1 MQVFYIKRK
10 YKPVNEGQQVIP
22 NAGHN
27 INNLLDTNMP
37 NNVKLVAYLSYINDM
52 ISFDRSII
60 EILNNKKICK
70 MIDKLSLILI
80 EDKSIKI
87 NEFFLDNNSSFKHFK
102 YALNGQIIYFLIL
115 KKLNKLKKIEES
127 LPKQF
132 INHIISEYLILDRK
146 NFNKNNHKL
155 RELNFMYSNHY
166 FRQAELLG
174 YVLLEFN
181 NFAKIKNIFD
191 EEINILT
198 LPYNKIRNKN
208 YYSDIIFFLFLL
220 IAFLNYCEQ
229 ANKNDLKKYS
239 RIILDILNEVKN
251 DNIICCNNLYIVL
264 IQIIKFIE
272 KNTNKL
278 L

>member
-1 MQVFYIKRK
+1 
-10 YKPVNEGQQVIP
+10 
-22 NAGHN
+22 
-27 INNLLDTNMP
+27 
-37 NNVKLVAYLSYINDM
+37 
-52 ISFDRSII
+52 
-60 EILNNKKICK
+60 
-70 MIDKLSLILI
+70 
-80 EDKSIKI
+80 
-87 NEFFLDNNSSFKHFK
+87 
-102 YALNGQIIYFLIL
+102 
-115 KKLNKLKKIEES
+115 
-127 LPKQF
+127 
-132 INHIISEYLILDRK
+132 
-146 NFNKNNHKL
+146 
-155 RELNFMYSNHY
+155 MYSNHY
-166 FRQAELLG
+166 FSQAELLG

-198 LPYNKIRNKN
+198 LPYNKIKNKN

-229 ANKNDLKKYS
+229 ANKDDFKKYS